1 MASSLRRP
9 GYLAVS
15 SVNLFSKLRAYRPVR
30 VSVFGMCCFNLHVQS
45 GPPSHIRVGSCRP
58 PSVRGQGASCS
69 RVGASWPPLSS
80 PLSAPVASSTAALT
94 PGRFG
99 TLQRARLERGA
110 LRNFS
115 LSLRVEMQFT
125 KLSGGFLLQGKS
137 AL

>member
-1 MASSLRRP
+1 MGRAALIFTFKAGLRP
-9 GYLAVS
+9 T
-15 SVNLFSKLRAYRPVR
+15 
-30 VSVFGMCCFNLHVQS
+30 S
-45 GPPSHIRVGSCRP
+45 GWV

-69 RVGASWPPLSS
+69 RVGASWPPSSS

-125 KLSGGFLLQGKS
+125 KLSGGFLLRGSQLFDLGRR
-137 AL
+137 